1 MRRNNELLH
10 VSLWLA
16 LAGCGAP
23 AAAAA
28 GDDWTPVAE
37 DQLDQQRGG
46 FDLGGGLKVSLGIER
61 LVTINGDLVSRTSI
75 DIADMQH
82 LGAEQARQTRDALS
96 SIKLIQNGRDNIY
109 EAGESSRVIG
119 GVVIQN
125 TLNDQLIRSQT
136 VISSTVNSASLL
148 KTLNFQGTLSDALN
162 RAAGAR

>member
-16 LAGCGAP
+16 LAGFSAAAP
-23 AAAAA
+23 AAPA
-28 GDDWTPVAE
+28 DWTPVDE
-37 DQLDQQRGG
+37 DQLAQMCGG
-46 FDLGGGLKVSLGIER
+46 FEYPNGLTVALGIER
-61 LVTINGDLVSRTSI
+61 LVSINGNLVSRTNI
-75 DIADMQH
+75 DIADLKH
-82 LGAEQARQTRDALS
+82 LSEEQARQTRDALS
-96 SIKLIQNGRDNIY
+96 SVKLIQNGHDNIY
-109 EAGESSRVIG
+109 EAGEFARVAG

-148 KTLNFQGTLSDALN
+148 KSLNFQGTLSDALN